1 MEEKIDNQVL
11 ATLTTELSGINKKQI
26 EQTLKL
32 LLAGNT
38 VPFIARYRKEVTG
51 SLDEVQIKLIEERY
65 QYLMNLNKRKE
76 EIIASISE
84 QGKLTEALKNEI
96 MSATVLQ
103 RVEDLYRPFKQ
114 KRRTK
119 ATIAKENGL
128 QPLADAIFSQASD
141 LVIEQLAGQFLNEQ
155 IVNITQALAGA
166 HEILAEQIADSAQFR
181 QWIRQYTFNH
191 GVYTSTV
198 KDETLDEKQV
208 YQMYYDFEQ
217 PLKSMV
223 SHRTLATN
231 RGEKEGILKVA
242 IVVAAEAI
250 EQYFEKQLI
259 TNPQSPAY
267 PLIVE
272 AYKDAYKRFIQPA
285 IERELR
291 SELTQRA
298 DEQAI
303 DVFGDNLRNLLLQ
316 APLKG
321 KVVMGFDPAYRTG
334 CKLAILDETGKV
346 LAIDVIYPHNPAPKE
361 KQAQA
366 GHKLLDLLEKY
377 QVEMIAIGN
386 GTASRESEQFVADQ
400 LKKLKRKVYYVI
412 VNEAG
417 ASVYSASEAARME
430 FPDLQ
435 VEQRSAVSIGRRLQD
450 PLAELVKIDPKSVG
464 VGQYQHDVAQKQL
477 NEKLDFVVETVVNQ
491 VGVNVNTASSEL
503 LTHVAGLNK
512 TIAQNIVTYRQ
523 ENGLF
528 TNRKQLAK
536 VPRLGPK
543 AFEQAVG
550 FLRIPDGQLI
560 LDNTEI
566 HPESYDLTEQLLAN
580 CQISLAEIGRPATQ
594 KKLAELNVSQLA
606 EQLAT
611 GVETLNDIIH
621 SLQKPGRDLRDEME
635 APLLRSDVL
644 SIEDLQVGMELE
656 GTVRNVI
663 DFGAFVDIGVKQDG
677 LVHISKMSRSFVKHP
692 SDVVAVGEIVHV
704 WITQV
709 DREKGRIGLSMIPV
723 ELDD

>member
-141 LVIEQLAGQFLNEQ
+141 LVIEQLTGQFLNEQ
-155 IVNITQALAGA
+155 IVDITQALAGA

-198 KDETLDEKQV
+198 KDESLDEKQV

-566 HPESYDLTEQLLAN
+566 HPESYDLTEQLLAK

-611 GVETLNDIIH
+611 GAETLNDIIQ

-635 APLLRSDVL
+635 APFLRSDVL

>member
-155 IVNITQALAGA
+155 IVDITQALAGA

-198 KDETLDEKQV
+198 KDEILDEKQV
-208 YQMYYDFEQ
+208 YQMYYAFEQ
-217 PLKSMV
+217 PLKTMV

-346 LAIDVIYPHNPAPKE
+346 LAIDVIYPHSPAPKE

-566 HPESYDLTEQLLAN
+566 HPESYDLTERLLAN

>member
-155 IVNITQALAGA
+155 IVDTTQALAGA

>member
-141 LVIEQLAGQFLNEQ
+141 LVIEQLTGQFLNEQ
-155 IVNITQALAGA
+155 IVDITQALAGA

-198 KDETLDEKQV
+198 KDESLDEKQV

-566 HPESYDLTEQLLAN
+566 HPESYDLTEQLLAK

-611 GVETLNDIIH
+611 GAETLNDIIQ

>member
-155 IVNITQALAGA
+155 IVDITQALAGA

-198 KDETLDEKQV
+198 KDEILDEKQV
-208 YQMYYDFEQ
+208 YQMYYAFEQ
-217 PLKSMV
+217 PLKTMV

-346 LAIDVIYPHNPAPKE
+346 LAIDVIYPHSPAPKE

>member
-155 IVNITQALAGA
+155 IVDITQALAGA

-198 KDETLDEKQV
+198 KDEILDEKQV
-208 YQMYYDFEQ
+208 YQMYYAFEQ
-217 PLKSMV
+217 PLKTMV

-346 LAIDVIYPHNPAPKE
+346 LAIDVIYPHSPAPKE

-566 HPESYDLTEQLLAN
+566 HPESYDLTERLLAN

-606 EQLAT
+606 EQLTT

>member
-84 QGKLTEALKNEI
+84 QGKLTETLKKEI

-128 QPLADAIFSQASD
+128 QPLADAIFSQASN
-141 LVIEQLAGQFLNEQ
+141 LAIEQLAGQFLNEQ
-155 IVNITQALAGA
+155 IADIAQALAGA

-191 GVYTSTV
+191 GLYTSTV
-198 KDETLDEKQV
+198 KDEALDEKKV
-208 YQMYYDFEQ
+208 YQMYYAFEQ
-217 PLKSMV
+217 TLKTMV

-303 DVFGDNLRNLLLQ
+303 DVFGDNLRHLLLQ

-386 GTASRESEQFVADQ
+386 GTASRKSEQFVADQ

-435 VEQRSAVSIGRRLQD
+435 VEQRSAISIGRRLQD

-512 TIAQNIVTYRQ
+512 TIAQNIVAYRQ

-611 GVETLNDIIH
+611 GVETLNDIIQ

>member
-84 QGKLTEALKNEI
+84 QGKLTETLKNEI
-96 MSATVLQ
+96 MSASVLQ

-141 LVIEQLAGQFLNEQ
+141 LVVEQLAGQFLNEQ
-155 IVNITQALAGA
+155 IVDITQALAGA

-217 PLKSMV
+217 PLKTMV

-566 HPESYDLTEQLLAN
+566 HPESYDLTEQLLAK

-594 KKLAELNVSQLA
+594 KKLAELNVAQLA

-611 GVETLNDIIH
+611 GVETLNDIIQ

-644 SIEDLQVGMELE
+644 SIDDLQVGMELE